1 MDRSSE
7 AQAYGLMR
15 IDATPLALPVASLRE
30 VIPCPERLAPL
41 PVPAAGVCGAV
52 RLRGS
57 IIPVLDLRQ
66 VLGLPPAAEGG
77 GCVVVLM
84 RHEGRLL
91 GLRVS
96 AVSGMARVAGDRLHA
111 LDIATPAGAGIATH
125 SFETED
131 GVATLLDAGRIAGL
145 PGVPMVVEPSGGSRD
160 GAVGA
165 REPLLLFRCG
175 GLPFGIAAMSVDA
188 TVPRIA
194 LRDNALVGELCRGV
208 IDHHGHEVPV
218 IDTLRLLGLGQA
230 ANPAESAVV
239 VLRFAQGL
247 LGLMLDEVR
256 DIAQVAAA
264 EILPLQPLGLRDAR
278 LFRGVL
284 GARDGHEDGGQG
296 HGEQHLLL
304 DAGALQADEI
314 LSALAGL
321 SRPKAA
327 RDAREAAVPGTAQA
341 GVALGGRPY
350 LTYQVEVETA
360 SPLTQASEILVYPA
374 HAVPLHE
381 RRDATLGLFT
391 HRGSA
396 VPLVCLGTLLGR
408 PTVLDA
414 STARVLIVEDGGQRV
429 GLVVQ
434 ALCSIE
440 NARWEQ
446 PVAEGEAASLDS
458 MRGLQPLVEVG
469 AGEQHRTLP
478 RLDLVQL
485 VRALRCEAAHSATVP
500 EARPTEPAALS
511 APLPTA

>member
-1 MDRSSE
+1 MDRSSDP
-7 AQAYGLMR
+7 QAYGLMR

-41 PVPAAGVCGAV
+41 PVPAAGICGAV
-52 RLRGS
+52 RLRGG

-66 VLGLPPAAEGG
+66 VLGLPPPATADSA
-77 GCVVVLM
+77 CVIVLM

-96 AVSGMARVAGDRLHA
+96 AVSGMARVAGERLHA

-131 GVATLLDAGRIAGL
+131 GIATLLDAGRIAGL
-145 PGVPMVVEPSGGSRD
+145 PGVPMVVEPSAGSRD
-160 GAVGA
+160 GVIGA

-194 LRDNALVGELCRGV
+194 LRANALVGELCRGV

-230 ANPAESAVV
+230 ANPVESAVV

-264 EILPLQPLGLRDAR
+264 EILPLQSLGLRDAR

-284 GARDGHEDGGQG
+284 GARDGHGNASEHGP
-296 HGEQHLLL
+296 GEQHLLL
-304 DAGALQADEI
+304 DAGALQADEM

-327 RDAREAAVPGTAQA
+327 TATAVAGAAQA
-341 GVALGGRPY
+341 GVALGGRAY

-391 HRGSA
+391 HRGSS

-408 PTVLDA
+408 ASVLDPA
-414 STARVLIVEDGGQRV
+414 TARVLIVEDGGQRV

-446 PVAEGEAASLDS
+446 PVEDAAESSLDS

-469 AGEQHRTLP
+469 VGEQHRTLP

-485 VRALRCEAAHSATVP
+485 VRALRREAARAAAAP
-500 EARPTEPAALS
+500 EVRAVEPAALS
-511 APLPTA
+511 AV

>member
-1 MDRSSE
+1 MDRSTE

-57 IIPVLDLRQ
+57 IIPVLDLRH
-66 VLGLPPAAEGG
+66 VLGLPPAAEGSA
-77 GCVVVLM
+77 CVIVLM

-131 GVATLLDAGRIAGL
+131 GIATLLDAGRIAGL
-145 PGVPMVVEPSGGSRD
+145 PGVPMVVEPSAESRD
-160 GAVGA
+160 GAIGA

-230 ANPAESAVV
+230 ADPAESAVV
-239 VLRFAQGL
+239 VLRFAKGL

-256 DIAQVAAA
+256 DIAQVAAT

-284 GARDGHEDGGQG
+284 GARDGHGNGNE

-304 DAGALQADEI
+304 DAAALQADEI

-327 RDAREAAVPGTAQA
+327 KEAVVAGAAQA
-341 GVALGGRPY
+341 GAAIGGRPY

-408 PTVLDA
+408 PAVLDPA
-414 STARVLIVEDGGQRV
+414 TARVLIVEDGGQRV

-446 PVAEGEAASLDS
+446 AVAEGEVASLDS

-469 AGEQHRTLP
+469 TGEQHRTLP

-485 VRALRCEAAHSATVP
+485 VRALRREAASVAQAP

-511 APLPTA
+511 AV

>member
-1 MDRSSE
+1 MGRPSD

-30 VIPCPERLAPL
+30 VIPCPEVLAPL

-57 IIPVLDLRQ
+57 IIPVLDLRH
-66 VLGLPPAAEGG
+66 VLGLPPAAPDSTG
-77 GCVVVLM
+77 VIVLM

-96 AVSGMARVAGDRLHA
+96 AVSGMARVAADRLHA
-111 LDIATPAGAGIATH
+111 LDIAMPAGAGIATH

-145 PGVPMVVEPSGGSRD
+145 PGVPMVVEPRTESRD
-160 GAVGA
+160 GVRGR
-165 REPLLLFRCG
+165 REPVLLFRCG

-218 IDTLRLLGLGQA
+218 IDTLRLLGMGQA
-230 ANPAESAVV
+230 ADPTASAVV

-256 DIAQVAAA
+256 DIAQVAPQ
-264 EILPLQPLGLRDAR
+264 EILPLQPLGLREAR

-284 GARDGHEDGGQG
+284 GARDGQDGA
-296 HGEQHLLL
+296 EQHLLL
-304 DAGALQADEI
+304 DAAALQADEI

-321 SRPKAA
+321 SRPRAA
-327 RDAREAAVPGTAQA
+327 KDAQATGTTKDAAVPGAAQA
-341 GVALGGRPY
+341 GAAPGGRPY

-408 PTVLDA
+408 PAVLDMA
-414 STARVLIVEDGGQRV
+414 SARVLIVEDAGQRV

-446 PVAEGEAASLDS
+446 PVADGVEASLDS

-469 AGEQHRTLP
+469 TGEQHRTLP

-485 VRALRCEAAHSATVP
+485 VRALRREAASVAQAP

-511 APLPTA
+511 AV

>member
-57 IIPVLDLRQ
+57 IIPVLDLRH
-66 VLGLPPAAEGG
+66 VLGLPPAAEGSA
-77 GCVVVLM
+77 CVIVLM

-111 LDIATPAGAGIATH
+111 LDIATPAGAGVATH

-131 GVATLLDAGRIAGL
+131 GIATLLDAGRIAGL
-145 PGVPMVVEPSGGSRD
+145 PGVPMVVEPSAESRD

-194 LRDNALVGELCRGV
+194 LRDNALVGELCCGV

-230 ANPAESAVV
+230 ADPAESAVV
-239 VLRFAQGL
+239 VLRFAKGL

-284 GARDGHEDGGQG
+284 GARDGHDD
-296 HGEQHLLL
+296 GEQHLLL

-327 RDAREAAVPGTAQA
+327 KEAVVAGTAQSGA
-341 GVALGGRPY
+341 ALGGRPY

-408 PTVLDA
+408 PSELDPA
-414 STARVLIVEDGGQRV
+414 TARVLIVEDGGQRV

-446 PVAEGEAASLDS
+446 AVAEGEAASLDS

-469 AGEQHRTLP
+469 TGEQHRTLP

-485 VRALRCEAAHSATVP
+485 VRALRREAACGTAAPEVRATEAAPLVSAL
-500 EARPTEPAALS
+500 PAA
-511 APLPTA
+511 

>member
-1 MDRSSE
+1 MQIEGD

-15 IDATPLALPVASLRE
+15 IDDTPLALPVASLRE
-30 VIPCPERLAPL
+30 VIPCPPVLAPL
-41 PVPAAGVCGAV
+41 PVPAAGLCGAV

-57 IIPVLDLRQ
+57 IIPVLDLRL
-66 VLGLPPAAEGG
+66 VLGLAPATEGCA
-77 GCVVVLM
+77 CVIVLM

-96 AVSGMARVAGDRLHA
+96 AVSGMARVAADRLHA
-111 LDIATPAGAGIATH
+111 LDIATPAAAGIATH
-125 SFETED
+125 SFETEE
-131 GVATLLDAGRIAGL
+131 GVATLLDAGRIASL
-145 PGVPMVVEPSGGSRD
+145 PGVPMVAEPSAGSRD
-160 GAVGA
+160 GVAGR
-165 REPLLLFRCG
+165 REPLLLFSCG

-188 TVPRIA
+188 TVPRVA

-247 LGLMLDEVR
+247 LGLMLDEVS
-256 DIAQVAAA
+256 DIAQVATQ

-284 GARDGHEDGGQG
+284 GARDGQAD
-296 HGEQHLLL
+296 GEQHLLL
-304 DAGALQADEI
+304 DAAALQADGI

-327 RDAREAAVPGTAQA
+327 KEAVAAGTAQA
-341 GVALGGRPY
+341 GAAVGGRPY

-374 HAVPLHE
+374 HAVPLHH

-396 VPLVCLGTLLGR
+396 VPLVCLCSLLGR
-408 PTVLDA
+408 PSALDPL
-414 STARVLIVEDGGQRV
+414 TARVLIVEDGGHRV

-446 PVAEGEAASLDS
+446 PIAEGVDASLDS

-485 VRALRCEAAHSATVP
+485 VRALRREAACGTAAP
-500 EARPTEPAALS
+500 EALPTEPAPVS